1 MRKLHILVF
10 ASFTQACFVEY
21 GLWTPKTGQTFGLI
35 FNELG
40 VTREEIQ
47 SWNPGVDID
56 EIYPNTFYK
65 IPFKKPK
72 YSALWNSEC
81 PPLLYL
87 SNSTCKSR
95 DSLSSKALSTV
106 TPKTIRTIDP
116 SQTSASS
123 STDTRASQ
131 AISHGSPS
139 PPSASQRLT
148 TLITSPSDR
157 AEATTATT
165 SKATKVTTSK
175 ATKVSTAKA
184 TQSTLSNKTC
194 LSPKELPGHAK
205 EYGSRIRK
213 AAQTW
218 CGAFMGEGKLGAP
231 VGGTSA
237 GISDGWGVKFD
248 FSISWRPGCEGDDQE
263 KRLPLGPEGPSCV
276 SVFEQ
281 IWEACKF
288 LSFVSKYQCLHPFRS
303 R

>member
-1 MRKLHILVF
+1 MRKLHILAL
-10 ASFTQACFVEY
+10 ASFTQACSFEY
-21 GLWTPKTGQTFGLI
+21 GLWVPKADQTFGLI

-40 VTREEIQ
+40 VSREEIQ

-56 EIYPNTFYK
+56 EIYPNTFYR

-72 YSALWNSEC
+72 YSALWNSDC

-87 SNSTCKSR
+87 SESTCKTGN
-95 DSLSSKALSTV
+95 LLNSKALSTV

-116 SQTSASS
+116 TQISASS

-131 AISHGSPS
+131 TISSGSPS

-148 TLITSPSDR
+148 TLITSQSDK
-157 AEATTATT
+157 AEATRATT

-175 ATKVSTAKA
+175 ATKVTTAKA

-205 EYGSRIRK
+205 EYGSRVRK

-231 VGGTSA
+231 VGSISA

-248 FSISWRPGCEGDDQE
+248 FAISWRPGCEGDDQE

-281 IWEACKF
+281 IWEACKL
-288 LSFVSKYQCLHPFRS
+288 LSFVSKIPMLTPF
-303 R
+303 

>member
-1 MRKLHILVF
+1 MRKLHILAF
-10 ASFTQACFVEY
+10 ASFTQACSFEY
-21 GLWTPKTGQTFGLI
+21 GLWVPKADQTFGLI

-40 VTREEIQ
+40 VSREEIQ

-72 YSALWNSEC
+72 YSALWNRDC

-87 SNSTCKSR
+87 SESTCKTR
-95 DSLSSKALSTV
+95 DLLNSKALSTV

-116 SQTSASS
+116 TQISAST

-131 AISHGSPS
+131 TISPGSPS
-139 PPSASQRLT
+139 PISASQRLT
-148 TLITSPSDR
+148 TLITSPSDKAKSTR
-157 AEATTATT
+157 ATASKATTVTT
-165 SKATKVTTSK
+165 SKATKVTT
-175 ATKVSTAKA
+175 AKA
-184 TQSTLSNKTC
+184 TQSTLTNKTC

-205 EYGSRIRK
+205 EYRTRVRK

-231 VGGTSA
+231 VGSISA

-281 IWEACKF
+281 IWEACEL
-288 LSFVSKYQCLHPFRS
+288 LSIVSKIPMLTPF
-303 R
+303 